1 MTVERSEKTQSR
13 SKSDIRV
20 VSATEIHGNWSR
32 YVPYLLLVIVFIVV
46 SLVVPYFLTPA
57 NLASVLVQA
66 STLALLAIGQ
76 AAVLILGG
84 IDLSMPGTMALG
96 AIFGAMFM
104 LDGGSP
110 WIAGLIM
117 IAVPVVLGMINGV
130 AISYFNMIPFVV
142 TLAMQA
148 IASGAAVFL
157 TNQTSISNL
166 PKSFTNTIMGKV
178 VGLPVPVLIV
188 TIITILVQLFLTRS
202 IYGRWLYATGTNIRA
217 ARVSGVPTKKI
228 VFLTYTFAGV
238 MAGLAAIVLTARLG
252 AASPQMGKDALV
264 MDIIASAAVGGVS
277 TLGGVGTALNAVVG
291 AIIITL
297 ISNVM
302 NMANVSY
309 YLTLVI
315 KGAIIVAVV
324 AIDAMRRR

>member
-1 MTVERSEKTQSR
+1 MTVDNSKDTQLQTKINPR
-13 SKSDIRV
+13 GIT
-20 VSATEIHGNWSR
+20 AAIFFGNWSR
-32 YVPYLLLVIVFIVV
+32 YIPFLLLIIVFVVV
-46 SLVVPYFLTPA
+46 SLVVPYFLTPT
-57 NLASVLVQA
+57 NLVSVLIQT

-104 LDGGSP
+104 RDGGSP
-110 WIAGLIM
+110 LIAALIM
-117 IAVPVVLGMINGV
+117 VAVPVGLGMINGFAV
-130 AISYFNMIPFVV
+130 SYFNMIPFVV

-148 IASGAAVFL
+148 ITGGAAILL
-157 TNQTSISNL
+157 TNQISISNL
-166 PKSFTNTIMGKV
+166 PKSFTGTIMGKV
-178 VGLPVPVLIV
+178 VGLPVPILIV
-188 TIITILVQLFLTRS
+188 IVVTILVQLILTRS
-202 IYGRWLYATGTNIRA
+202 VYGRWLYSTGTNIRTA
-217 ARVSGVPTKKI
+217 LVSGVPTKK
-228 VFLTYTFAGV
+228 VVLLTYAFAGL
-238 MAGLAAIVLTARLG
+238 MAGLAAIILTSRL
-252 AASPQMGKDALV
+252 ASASPQMGKDALV
-264 MDIIASAAVGGVS
+264 MDIIASAAIGGVS
-277 TLGGVGTALNAVVG
+277 TMGGVGTALNAVVG

-324 AIDAMRRR
+324 AIDAIRRR

>member
-1 MTVERSEKTQSR
+1 MNVE
-13 SKSDIRV
+13 KSDDTQLHSKTDSLGIFASV
-20 VSATEIHGNWSR
+20 IFGNWSR
-32 YVPYLLLVIVFIVV
+32 YIPFILLLIVFVVV
-46 SLVVPYFLTPA
+46 SLVVPYFLTPT
-57 NLASVLVQA
+57 NLVSVLVQT

-104 LDGGSP
+104 RDGGSP
-110 WIAGLIM
+110 IIAGLIM
-117 IAVPVVLGMINGV
+117 IAVPVILGMINGV
-130 AISYFNMIPFVV
+130 AVSYFNMIPFVV

-148 IASGAAVFL
+148 ITGGAAIL
-157 TNQTSISNL
+157 ITNQISISNL
-166 PKSFTNTIMGKV
+166 PKSFTGSV
-178 VGLPVPVLIV
+178 VGQVGGLPIPILIV
-188 TIITILVQLFLTRS
+188 VVVTILVQLFMTRS
-202 IYGRWLYATGTNIRA
+202 IYGRWLYATGTNIRTA
-217 ARVSGVPTKKI
+217 LVSGVPTKKV
-228 VFLTYTFAGV
+228 VFLTYAFAGL
-238 MAGLAAIVLTARLG
+238 MAGLAAIILTSRL
-252 AASPQMGKDALV
+252 ASASPQMGKDALV

-277 TLGGVGTALNAVVG
+277 TMGGVGTALNAVVG

-324 AIDAMRRR
+324 AIDAIRRR

>member
-13 SKSDIRV
+13 SKPDIRV

-32 YVPYLLLVIVFIVV
+32 YIPYLLLVIVFTVV
-46 SLVVPYFLTPA
+46 SLVVPYFLTAA

-104 LDGGSP
+104 RGGGSP
-110 WIAGLIM
+110 WIASLIM
-117 IAVPVVLGMINGV
+117 VAVPAVLGMINGV

-148 IASGAAVFL
+148 ITSGAAVFL
-157 TNQTSISNL
+157 TNQISISNL

-178 VGLPVPVLIV
+178 VGLPIPVLIV
-188 TIITILVQLFLTRS
+188 MIITILVQLFLTRS

-217 ARVSGVPTKKI
+217 ARVSGVPTKK
-228 VFLTYTFAGV
+228 VVSLTYTFAGV
-238 MAGLAAIVLTARLG
+238 MAGLAAIVSTARLG